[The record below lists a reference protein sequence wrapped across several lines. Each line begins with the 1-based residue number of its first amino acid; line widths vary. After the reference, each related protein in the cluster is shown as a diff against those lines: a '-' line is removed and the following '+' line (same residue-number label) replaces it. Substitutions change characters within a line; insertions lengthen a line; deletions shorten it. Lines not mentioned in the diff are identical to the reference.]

1 MRYQEIMEAPAN
13 PLVAMFKPYKAIL
26 AGGKPV
32 FADQGN
38 GVTATLSSSGGEPKK
53 WFTNAKANA
62 QALGFVY
69 NPEKSKE
76 LSRGSNLGY
85 YFEHPNGAVLIT
97 NENDGMGYKYVG
109 RSIKLFVPQTTE

>member
-1 MRYQEIMEAPAN
+1 MRYQEIMEAAN

-26 AGGKPV
+26 AGGKPT
-32 FADQGN
+32 FEDTSN

-53 WFTNAKANA
+53 WFINAKANA
-62 QALGFVY
+62 EALGFVF
-69 NPEKSKE
+69 NPQKSKE
-76 LSRGSNLGY
+76 LSHGNNLGN
-85 YFEHPNGAVLIT
+85 YFEHPNGAVLTT